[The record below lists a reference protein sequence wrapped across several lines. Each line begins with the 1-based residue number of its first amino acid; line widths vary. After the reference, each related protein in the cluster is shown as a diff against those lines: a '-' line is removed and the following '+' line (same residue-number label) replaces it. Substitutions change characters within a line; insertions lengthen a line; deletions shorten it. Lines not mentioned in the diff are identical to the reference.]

1 MSKTKTTTQNVATLT
16 AAQLEQSGIKS
27 SINQN
32 DIVEIISTEAYDRI
46 MQSIESA
53 PKFDLDAY
61 QDYSKIDA
69 QFMKKIKASKHYN
82 ESLGVENNT
91 IYHSFRDDNVDKIKL
106 YVKDIHI
113 EEGTNDKIK
122 ISLINYTKI
131 LALSGNLRLTISG
144 TIQDIL
150 EVNGEFNVNVSSRAI
165 QFIDTYSYKASKSKE
180 QILSDIEKHN
190 QKVMDFYNSIP
201 VSEKRNGYGDL
212 SKVIS
217 YDAIAKQARV
227 HVNKNIIKNQAPEV
241 VEQLNKLF
249 NINL

>member
-1 MSKTKTTTQNVATLT
+1 MSKTKTTTQDVATLT

-46 MQSIESA
+46 MQSIESV
-53 PKFDLDAY
+53 PKFDLDDY

-91 IYHSFRDDNVDKIKL
+91 IYHSFRDNVDKIQL
-106 YVKDIHI
+106 DVKDIHI
-113 EEGTNDKIK
+113 EEGNNDKIK
-122 ISLINYTKI
+122 ISLRNNIKI

-144 TIQDIL
+144 TIQDIS
-150 EVNGEFNVNVSSRAI
+150 EVNGEFNVHVASRTI
-165 QFIDTYSYKASKSKE
+165 QFIDMYSYKASKTKE
-180 QILSDIEKHN
+180 QILSDVEIHN

-201 VSEKRNGYGDL
+201 VSEKRNSYGDV

>member
-1 MSKTKTTTQNVATLT
+1 MSKTKTTTQDVATLT

-46 MQSIESA
+46 MQSIESV

-91 IYHSFRDDNVDKIKL
+91 IYHSFRDNVDKIQL
-106 YVKDIHI
+106 DVKDIHV

-122 ISLINYTKI
+122 ISLRNSSKTLI
-131 LALSGNLRLTISG
+131 LSGNLRLAISG
-144 TIQDIL
+144 TIQDIS
-150 EVNGEFNVNVSSRAI
+150 EVNGEFSVYVASRTI

-180 QILSDIEKHN
+180 QILSNIEIHN

-201 VSEKRNGYGDL
+201 VSEKRNAYGDL

>member
-1 MSKTKTTTQNVATLT
+1 MKKTKTTTQDVATLT

-46 MQSIESA
+46 MQSIQSV
-53 PKFDLDAY
+53 PKFDLYDY
-61 QDYSKIDA
+61 QDYSEVDA
-69 QFMKKIKASKHYN
+69 LFMRRIKASLHYN
-82 ESLGVENNT
+82 VSLGVENNC
-91 IYHSFRDDNVDKIKL
+91 IYHSFMDSGDKIQL
-106 YVKDIHI
+106 DVKDIHV

-122 ISLINYTKI
+122 ISLQHKTKTSF
-131 LALSGNLRLTISG
+131 LSGRLRLTISG
-144 TIQDIL
+144 KIDDVS
-150 EVNGEFNVNVSSRAI
+150 EVNDNFRVDINNRTV
-165 QFIDTYSYKASKSKE
+165 QFVDYYSYKSTKTKE
-180 QILSDIEKHN
+180 QILSDVEKHN

-201 VSEKRNGYGDL
+201 VSEKRNSYGDV

>member
-1 MSKTKTTTQNVATLT
+1 MSKTKTTTQDVATLT

-46 MQSIESA
+46 MQSIQSV
-53 PKFDLDAY
+53 PNFDLYDY
-61 QDYSKIDA
+61 QDYSKVDA

-82 ESLGVENNT
+82 ESLGVENNC
-91 IYHSFRDDNVDKIKL
+91 IYHSFMESGDKIQL
-106 YVKDIHI
+106 DVKDIHV

-122 ISLINYTKI
+122 ISIQHRTKT
-131 LALSGNLRLTISG
+131 LYLSGRLRLTISG
-144 TIQDIL
+144 KMDNIS
-150 EVNGEFNVNVSSRAI
+150 EVNDKFRVDISSNAVNFS
-165 QFIDTYSYKASKSKE
+165 DYYSYKITKTKE
-180 QILSDIEKHN
+180 QILSDVEKHN

-201 VSEKRNGYGDL
+201 VSEKRNSYGDV

>member
-1 MSKTKTTTQNVATLT
+1 MKKTTTTQDVATLT

-46 MQSIESA
+46 MQSIQSI
-53 PKFDLDAY
+53 PQFDLYDY
-61 QDYSKIDA
+61 QDYSKVDA

-91 IYHSFRDDNVDKIKL
+91 IYHSFTDISSNDKIQL
-106 YVKDIHI
+106 DVKDIHV

-122 ISLINYTKI
+122 ISLQNKTKT
-131 LALSGNLRLTISG
+131 LYLSGNLRLTISG
-144 TIQDIL
+144 KIDDVS
-150 EVNGEFNVNVSSRAI
+150 EVNGQFRVDINSRTI
-165 QFIDTYSYKASKSKE
+165 QFVDYYSYKASKTKE
-180 QILSDIEKHN
+180 QILSDVEIHN

-201 VSEKRNGYGDL
+201 VSEKRNSYGDL
-212 SKVIS
+212 SKIIS

>member
-1 MSKTKTTTQNVATLT
+1 MSKTKKTTQDVATLT

-46 MQSIESA
+46 MQSIESV
-53 PKFDLDAY
+53 PKFDLDVY

-91 IYHSFRDDNVDKIKL
+91 IYHSFRDNVDKIEL
-106 YVKDIHI
+106 DVKDIYV

-122 ISLINYTKI
+122 ISVRNSSKTLI
-131 LALSGNLRLTISG
+131 LSGNLRLTISG
-144 TIQDIL
+144 TIQDIS
-150 EVNGEFNVNVSSRAI
+150 EVNGEFSVYVASRTI
-165 QFIDTYSYKASKSKE
+165 QFIDIYSYKTSKTKE
-180 QILSDIEKHN
+180 QILSNIEIHN

-201 VSEKRNGYGDL
+201 VSEKRNAYGDL

>member
-1 MSKTKTTTQNVATLT
+1 MKKTKTPTQDVATLT

-46 MQSIESA
+46 MQSIQSV
-53 PKFDLDAY
+53 PKFDLYDY
-61 QDYSKIDA
+61 QDYSEVDA
-69 QFMKKIKASKHYN
+69 LFMRRIKASLHYN
-82 ESLGVENNT
+82 VSLGVENNC
-91 IYHSFRDDNVDKIKL
+91 IYHSFVDSGDKIQL
-106 YVKDIHI
+106 DVKDIHV

-122 ISLINYTKI
+122 ISLQHKTKTSF
-131 LALSGNLRLTISG
+131 LSGRLRLTISG
-144 TIQDIL
+144 KIDDVS
-150 EVNGEFNVNVSSRAI
+150 EVNDNFRVDINNRTV
-165 QFIDTYSYKASKSKE
+165 QFTDYYSYKSTKTKE
-180 QILSDIEKHN
+180 QILSDVEKHN

-201 VSEKRNGYGDL
+201 VSEKRNSYGDL

>member
-1 MSKTKTTTQNVATLT
+1 MSKTKTTTQDVATLT

-46 MQSIESA
+46 MQSIESV

-91 IYHSFRDDNVDKIKL
+91 IYHSFRDNVDKIQL
-106 YVKDIHI
+106 DVKDIHI

-122 ISLINYTKI
+122 ISLRNSSKTLI
-131 LALSGNLRLTISG
+131 LSGNLRLTISG
-144 TIQDIL
+144 TIQDIS
-150 EVNGEFNVNVSSRAI
+150 EVNGEFNVYVASCAI
-165 QFIDTYSYKASKSKE
+165 QFVDYYSYKTSKSKE
-180 QILSDIEKHN
+180 QILSNIEIHN

-201 VSEKRNGYGDL
+201 VSEKRNSYGDV

>member
-1 MSKTKTTTQNVATLT
+1 MSKTKTTTQDVATLT

-27 SINQN
+27 SIKQN

-46 MQSIESA
+46 MQSIESV
-53 PKFDLDAY
+53 PKCDLDVY

-91 IYHSFRDDNVDKIKL
+91 IYHSFRNNVDKIEL
-106 YVKDIHI
+106 NVKDIHV

-122 ISLINYTKI
+122 ISLRNNIKI

-144 TIQDIL
+144 TIQDIS

-165 QFIDTYSYKASKSKE
+165 QFIDTYSYKASKTKE

-201 VSEKRNGYGDL
+201 VSEKRNAYGDL

>member
-1 MSKTKTTTQNVATLT
+1 MKKTTTQDVATLT

-46 MQSIESA
+46 MQSIESV
-53 PKFDLDAY
+53 PKFDLDVY

-91 IYHSFRDDNVDKIKL
+91 IYHSFNGIVDSIKL
-106 YVKDIHI
+106 DVKDIHV

-122 ISLINYTKI
+122 ISLRNSIKI

-144 TIQDIL
+144 TIQDIS
-150 EVNGEFNVNVSSRAI
+150 EVNGEFNVHVNSRTI
-165 QFIDTYSYKASKSKE
+165 QFIDTYSYKTSKSKE

-190 QKVMDFYNSIP
+190 QRVMDFYNNIP
-201 VSEKRNGYGDL
+201 VSEKRNAYGDV

>member
-1 MSKTKTTTQNVATLT
+1 MSKTKKTTQDVATLT

-46 MQSIESA
+46 MQSIESV

-91 IYHSFRDDNVDKIKL
+91 IYHSFRDNVDKIQL
-106 YVKDIHI
+106 DVKDIHV

-122 ISLINYTKI
+122 ISLRNSSKTLI
-131 LALSGNLRLTISG
+131 LSGNLRLAISG
-144 TIQDIL
+144 TIQDIS
-150 EVNGEFNVNVSSRAI
+150 EVNGEFNVYVASRTI
-165 QFIDTYSYKASKSKE
+165 QFIDIYSYKTSKTKE
-180 QILSDIEKHN
+180 QILSNIEIHN

-201 VSEKRNGYGDL
+201 VSEKRNAYGDL

>member
-1 MSKTKTTTQNVATLT
+1 MKKTKTTTQDVATLT

-46 MQSIESA
+46 MQSIQSV
-53 PKFDLDAY
+53 PKFDLYDY
-61 QDYSKIDA
+61 QDYSKVDA

-82 ESLGVENNT
+82 ESLGVENNC
-91 IYHSFRDDNVDKIKL
+91 IYHSFQESGDKIQL
-106 YVKDIHI
+106 DVKNIHV

-122 ISLINYTKI
+122 ISLQHKTKTSF
-131 LALSGNLRLTISG
+131 LSGRLRLTISG
-144 TIQDIL
+144 KIDDVS
-150 EVNGEFNVNVSSRAI
+150 EVNDNFRVDINNRTV
-165 QFIDTYSYKASKSKE
+165 QFADYYSYKSTKTKE
-180 QILSDIEKHN
+180 QILSDVEKHN

-201 VSEKRNGYGDL
+201 VSEKRNSYGDV

>member
-1 MSKTKTTTQNVATLT
+1 MSKTKTTTQDVATLT

-32 DIVEIISTEAYDRI
+32 DIVEIISTESYDRI
-46 MQSIESA
+46 MQSIESV

-91 IYHSFRDDNVDKIKL
+91 IYHSFTDGGDKIQL
-106 YVKDIHI
+106 DVKDIHV

-122 ISLINYTKI
+122 ISLRNNIKTLYI
-131 LALSGNLRLTISG
+131 SGNLRLIISG
-144 TIQDIL
+144 KIDEVS
-150 EVNGEFNVNVSSRAI
+150 EVNGQFRVDINSRTI
-165 QFIDTYSYKASKSKE
+165 QFVDYYSYKASKSKE
-180 QILSDIEKHN
+180 QILSDVEIHN

-201 VSEKRNGYGDL
+201 VSEKRNSYGDV

>member
-91 IYHSFRDDNVDKIKL
+91 IYHSFRDNDDKIQL
-106 YVKDIHI
+106 DVKDIHI

-122 ISLINYTKI
+122 ISLRNSIKT

-144 TIQDIL
+144 TIQDIS
-150 EVNGEFNVNVSSRAI
+150 EVNGEFNINVNSRTI
-165 QFIDTYSYKASKSKE
+165 QFVDCYSYKASKSKE
-180 QILSDIEKHN
+180 QIISDIEIHN

-201 VSEKRNGYGDL
+201 VSEKRNAYGDV

>member
-1 MSKTKTTTQNVATLT
+1 
-16 AAQLEQSGIKS
+16 
-27 SINQN
+27 
-32 DIVEIISTEAYDRI
+32 
-46 MQSIESA
+46 
-53 PKFDLDAY
+53 
-61 QDYSKIDA
+61 
-69 QFMKKIKASKHYN
+69 MKKIKASKHYN

-91 IYHSFRDDNVDKIKL
+91 IYHSFRDNVDKIQL
-106 YVKDIHI
+106 DVKDIHV

-122 ISLINYTKI
+122 ISLRNSSKTLI
-131 LALSGNLRLTISG
+131 LSGNLRLAISG
-144 TIQDIL
+144 TIQDIS
-150 EVNGEFNVNVSSRAI
+150 EVNGEFNVYVASRTI
-165 QFIDTYSYKASKSKE
+165 QFIDIYSYKTSKTKE
-180 QILSDIEKHN
+180 QILSNIEIHN

-201 VSEKRNGYGDL
+201 VSEKRNAYGDL

>member
-1 MSKTKTTTQNVATLT
+1 MKKTKTPTQDVATLT

-46 MQSIESA
+46 MQSIQSV
-53 PKFDLDAY
+53 PKFDLYDY
-61 QDYSKIDA
+61 QDYSEVDA
-69 QFMKKIKASKHYN
+69 LFMRRIKASLHYN
-82 ESLGVENNT
+82 VSLGVEDNC
-91 IYHSFRDDNVDKIKL
+91 IYHSFVDSGDKIQL
-106 YVKDIHI
+106 DVKDIHV

-122 ISLINYTKI
+122 ISLQHKTKTSF
-131 LALSGNLRLTISG
+131 LSGRLRLTISG
-144 TIQDIL
+144 KIDDVS
-150 EVNGEFNVNVSSRAI
+150 EVNDNFRVDINNRTV
-165 QFIDTYSYKASKSKE
+165 QFTDYYSYKSTKTKE
-180 QILSDIEKHN
+180 QILSDVEKHN

-201 VSEKRNGYGDL
+201 VSEKRNSYGDL

>member
-1 MSKTKTTTQNVATLT
+1 MSKTKTTTQDVATLT

-46 MQSIESA
+46 MQSIESV

-82 ESLGVENNT
+82 KSLRVENNT
-91 IYHSFRDDNVDKIKL
+91 IYHSFTDGGDKIQL
-106 YVKDIHI
+106 DVKDIHV

-122 ISLINYTKI
+122 ISLRNSSKTLI
-131 LALSGNLRLTISG
+131 LSGNLRLTISG
-144 TIQDIL
+144 TIQDIS
-150 EVNGEFNVNVSSRAI
+150 EVNGEFNVYVASRTI
-165 QFIDTYSYKASKSKE
+165 QFIDIYSYKTSKTKE
-180 QILSDIEKHN
+180 QILSNIEIHN

-201 VSEKRNGYGDL
+201 VSEKRNAYGDL

>member
-1 MSKTKTTTQNVATLT
+1 MKKTKTPTQDVATLT

-46 MQSIESA
+46 MQSIQSV
-53 PKFDLDAY
+53 PKFDLYDY
-61 QDYSKIDA
+61 QDYSEVDA
-69 QFMKKIKASKHYN
+69 LFMRRIKASLHYN
-82 ESLGVENNT
+82 VSLGVEDNC
-91 IYHSFRDDNVDKIKL
+91 IYHSFQESGDKIQL
-106 YVKDIHI
+106 DVKDIHV

-122 ISLINYTKI
+122 ISLQHKTKTSF
-131 LALSGNLRLTISG
+131 LSGRLRLTISG
-144 TIQDIL
+144 KIDDVS
-150 EVNGEFNVNVSSRAI
+150 EVNDNFRVDITNRTV
-165 QFIDTYSYKASKSKE
+165 QFADYYSYKSTKTKE
-180 QILSDIEKHN
+180 QILSDVEKHN

-201 VSEKRNGYGDL
+201 VSEKRNSYGDL

-217 YDAIAKQARV
+217 YDTIAKQARV

>member
-1 MSKTKTTTQNVATLT
+1 MKKTTKQDVATLT

-46 MQSIESA
+46 MQSIQSA
-53 PKFDLDAY
+53 PKFDLDDY

-91 IYHSFRDDNVDKIKL
+91 IYHSFRDNVDKIEL
-106 YVKDIHI
+106 NVKDIHI

-122 ISLINYTKI
+122 ISLQNKIKI

-165 QFIDTYSYKASKSKE
+165 QFVDIYSYKTSKSKE

-201 VSEKRNGYGDL
+201 VSEKRNAYGDP

-217 YDAIAKQARV
+217 YDAISKQARV

>member
-1 MSKTKTTTQNVATLT
+1 MKKTKTPTQDVATLT

-46 MQSIESA
+46 MQSIQSV
-53 PKFDLDAY
+53 PKFDLYDY
-61 QDYSKIDA
+61 QDYSEVDA
-69 QFMKKIKASKHYN
+69 LFMRRIKASLHYN
-82 ESLGVENNT
+82 VSLGVENNC
-91 IYHSFRDDNVDKIKL
+91 IYHSFMDSGDKIQL
-106 YVKDIHI
+106 DVKDIHV

-122 ISLINYTKI
+122 ISLQHKTKTSF
-131 LALSGNLRLTISG
+131 LSGRLRLTISG
-144 TIQDIL
+144 KIDDVS
-150 EVNGEFNVNVSSRAI
+150 EVNDNFRVDINNRTV
-165 QFIDTYSYKASKSKE
+165 QFTDYYSYKSTKTKE
-180 QILSDIEKHN
+180 QILSDVEKHN

-201 VSEKRNGYGDL
+201 VSEKRNSYGDL

>member
-1 MSKTKTTTQNVATLT
+1 MKKKTTQDVATLT

-46 MQSIESA
+46 MQSIQSV

-91 IYHSFRDDNVDKIKL
+91 IYHSFTDGGDKIQL
-106 YVKDIHI
+106 DVKDIHV

-122 ISLINYTKI
+122 ISLKNIIKTLI
-131 LALSGNLRLTISG
+131 LSGNLRLTISG
-144 TIQDIL
+144 KIDEVS
-150 EVNGEFNVNVSSRAI
+150 EVNGEFNVHVNSRTI

-180 QILSDIEKHN
+180 QILSNIEIHN

-201 VSEKRNGYGDL
+201 VSEKRNAYGDL

>member
-1 MSKTKTTTQNVATLT
+1 MSKTKTTTQDVATLT

-46 MQSIESA
+46 MQSIQSI
-53 PKFDLDAY
+53 PKYDLSDY
-61 QDYSKIDA
+61 QDYSKVDA

-91 IYHSFRDDNVDKIKL
+91 IYHSFTDGCDKIQL
-106 YVKDIHI
+106 DVKDIHV

-122 ISLINYTKI
+122 ISIQHKTKTSYF
-131 LALSGNLRLTISG
+131 SGNLKLTISG
-144 TIQDIL
+144 KIDDVS
-150 EVNGEFNVNVSSRAI
+150 EVNDKFRVDINSRTV
-165 QFIDTYSYKASKSKE
+165 QFVDYYSYKSTKSKE
-180 QILSDIEKHN
+180 QILSDVEKHN

-201 VSEKRNGYGDL
+201 VSEKRNSYGDF

>member
-1 MSKTKTTTQNVATLT
+1 MKKTKTPTQDVATLT

-46 MQSIESA
+46 MQSIQSV
-53 PKFDLDAY
+53 PKFDLYDY
-61 QDYSKIDA
+61 QDYSEVDA
-69 QFMKKIKASKHYN
+69 LFMRRIKASLHYN
-82 ESLGVENNT
+82 VSLGVENNC
-91 IYHSFRDDNVDKIKL
+91 IYHSFMDSGDKIQL
-106 YVKDIHI
+106 DVKDIHV

-122 ISLINYTKI
+122 ISLQHKTKTSF
-131 LALSGNLRLTISG
+131 LSGRLRLTISG
-144 TIQDIL
+144 KIDDVS
-150 EVNGEFNVNVSSRAI
+150 EVNDNFRVDINNRIV
-165 QFIDTYSYKASKSKE
+165 QFTDYYSYKSTKTKE
-180 QILSDIEKHN
+180 QILSDVEKHN

-201 VSEKRNGYGDL
+201 VSEKRNSYGDL

>member
-1 MSKTKTTTQNVATLT
+1 MKKTKTPTQDVATLT

-46 MQSIESA
+46 MQSIQSV
-53 PKFDLDAY
+53 PKFDLYDY
-61 QDYSKIDA
+61 QDYSEVDA
-69 QFMKKIKASKHYN
+69 LFMRRIKASLHYN
-82 ESLGVENNT
+82 VSLGVEDNC
-91 IYHSFRDDNVDKIKL
+91 IYHSFMDSGDKIQL
-106 YVKDIHI
+106 DVKDIHV

-122 ISLINYTKI
+122 ISLQHKTKTSF
-131 LALSGNLRLTISG
+131 LSGRLRLTISG
-144 TIQDIL
+144 KIDDVS
-150 EVNGEFNVNVSSRAI
+150 EVNDNFRVDINNRIV
-165 QFIDTYSYKASKSKE
+165 QFTDYYSYKSTKTKE
-180 QILSDIEKHN
+180 QILSDVEKHN

-201 VSEKRNGYGDL
+201 VSEKRNSYGDL

>member
-1 MSKTKTTTQNVATLT
+1 MKKTKTTTQDVATLT

-46 MQSIESA
+46 MQSIQSV
-53 PKFDLDAY
+53 PKFDLYDY
-61 QDYSKIDA
+61 QDYSEVDA
-69 QFMKKIKASKHYN
+69 LFMRRIKASLHYN
-82 ESLGVENNT
+82 VSLGVEDNC
-91 IYHSFRDDNVDKIKL
+91 IYHSFVDSGDKIQL
-106 YVKDIHI
+106 DVKDIHV

-122 ISLINYTKI
+122 ISLQHKTKTSF
-131 LALSGNLRLTISG
+131 LSGRLRLTISG
-144 TIQDIL
+144 KIDDVS
-150 EVNGEFNVNVSSRAI
+150 EVNDNFRVDINNRTV
-165 QFIDTYSYKASKSKE
+165 QFVDYYSYKSTKTKE
-180 QILSDIEKHN
+180 QILSDVEKHN
-190 QKVMDFYNSIP
+190 QKVMDFYNSIS
-201 VSEKRNGYGDL
+201 VSEKRNSYGDL

>member
-1 MSKTKTTTQNVATLT
+1 MKKTTTQDVATLT

-46 MQSIESA
+46 MQSIESV
-53 PKFDLDAY
+53 PKFDLNVY
-61 QDYSKIDA
+61 EDYSKIDA

-82 ESLGVENNT
+82 ESLGVENNI
-91 IYHSFRDDNVDKIKL
+91 IYHSFRDNVDKIKL
-106 YVKDIHI
+106 DVKDIHI
-113 EEGTNDKIK
+113 EEGNNDKIK
-122 ISLINYTKI
+122 ISLRNSSKTLI
-131 LALSGNLRLTISG
+131 LSGNLRLTISG
-144 TIQDIL
+144 TIQDIS
-150 EVNGEFNVNVSSRAI
+150 EVNGEFNVHINGRTI
-165 QFIDTYSYKASKSKE
+165 QFVDIYSYKASKSKE
-180 QILSDIEKHN
+180 QILSNIEIHN
-190 QKVMDFYNSIP
+190 QKVMDFYNSIH
-201 VSEKRNGYGDL
+201 VSEKRNSYGDVF
-212 SKVIS
+212 KVIS

>member
-1 MSKTKTTTQNVATLT
+1 MSKTKTTTQDVATLT
-16 AAQLEQSGIKS
+16 ASQLEQSGIKS

-46 MQSIESA
+46 MQSIESI
-53 PKFDLDAY
+53 PQYDIDDY

-82 ESLGVENNT
+82 ESLGVENNI
-91 IYHSFRDDNVDKIKL
+91 IYHSFTDAGDKIQL
-106 YVKDIHI
+106 GVKDIHV

-122 ISLINYTKI
+122 ISLQNKNKI
-131 LALSGNLRLTISG
+131 LYLSGNLRLTISG
-144 TIQDIL
+144 KIQDIS
-150 EVNGEFNVNVSSRAI
+150 EVNGQFRVDVNSRTI
-165 QFIDTYSYKASKSKE
+165 QFVDYYSYKASKSKE
-180 QILSDIEKHN
+180 QILSDVEIHN

-201 VSEKRNGYGDL
+201 VSEKRNSYGDV

>member
-1 MSKTKTTTQNVATLT
+1 MKKTKTTTQDVATLT

-46 MQSIESA
+46 MQSIQSV
-53 PKFDLDAY
+53 PKFDLYDY
-61 QDYSKIDA
+61 QDYSEVDA
-69 QFMKKIKASKHYN
+69 LFMRRIKASLHYN
-82 ESLGVENNT
+82 VSLGVEDNC
-91 IYHSFRDDNVDKIKL
+91 IYHSFVDSGDKIQL
-106 YVKDIHI
+106 DVKDIHV

-122 ISLINYTKI
+122 ISLQHKTKTSF
-131 LALSGNLRLTISG
+131 LSGRLRLTISG
-144 TIQDIL
+144 KIDDVS
-150 EVNGEFNVNVSSRAI
+150 EVNDNFRVDINNRTV
-165 QFIDTYSYKASKSKE
+165 QFVDYYSYKSTKTKE
-180 QILSDIEKHN
+180 QILSDVEKHN

-201 VSEKRNGYGDL
+201 VSEKRNSYGDL

>member
-1 MSKTKTTTQNVATLT
+1 MSKTKTTTQDVATLT

-46 MQSIESA
+46 MQSIESV
-53 PKFDLDAY
+53 PKFDLDVY

-91 IYHSFRDDNVDKIKL
+91 IYHSFRDNVDKIQL
-106 YVKDIHI
+106 DVKDIHI

-122 ISLINYTKI
+122 ISLRNNIKI

-144 TIQDIL
+144 TIQDIS
-150 EVNGEFNVNVSSRAI
+150 EVNGEFNVHVASRTI
-165 QFIDTYSYKASKSKE
+165 QFIDMYSYKASKTKE
-180 QILSDIEKHN
+180 QILSNVEIHN

-201 VSEKRNGYGDL
+201 VSEKRNSYGDL
-212 SKVIS
+212 SKIIS